1 MLAMKKH
8 LRFICLAMVAL
19 FCLSAVACA
28 QSNDDT
34 TVDTTTAQAAVEN
47 TPAEE
52 TTTAS
57 DEETTAPQKLS
68 ALPDDLDFEGATVN
82 FLYWND
88 VERPEFFADS
98 MTGDNVND
106 AIYQRNLNVEDR
118 LKVQLNYI
126 GEKGNVSNSDN
137 FLKKVQN
144 SFNAGAKEFD
154 ILASHSRTGGVVAAG
169 GMAMDLLDIDDSYI
183 DLSMPWWPE
192 SITET
197 ATIGDKMY
205 FISGD
210 ISTNTLHFMYGV
222 YYNADQITALGLE
235 DPTPLALDGKWTL
248 DKMIA
253 MSENLYQDNNGN
265 EKKDFGDTFGL
276 TTLYFHADSFYS
288 GAGMRWIDKDAN
300 GNTIVS
306 PDYSSEKAINLA
318 EKLAAWFNTN
328 DCYTENNNANT
339 YNTFSQGRALF
350 AQNRIYI
357 ADNTHAS
364 GLNNASF
371 KYGVVPI
378 PKYEE
383 SQERYYTTVGN
394 PFTLYEIMLGCD
406 KTEMAT
412 AVLECL
418 GEEGYN
424 LTTPA
429 IFEVNMKYKYSSND
443 QTAQA
448 FDLIRS
454 NIIFDLGRLFGAKL
468 STMSEI
474 YSKACINNQS
484 WATASKANSR
494 MVERL
499 LGKLLESFE

>member
-1 MLAMKKH
+1 MKKY
-8 LRFICLAMVAL
+8 LRLICLTMLAL

-28 QSNDDT
+28 QSNDDP
-34 TVDTTTAQAAVEN
+34 TVETTTAQAVADN
-47 TPAEE
+47 TP
-52 TTTAS
+52 TDDTSTVV
-57 DEETTAPQKLS
+57 EETTAPQKLTS
-68 ALPDDLDFEGATVN
+68 LPDDLTFGGETVT
-82 FLYWND
+82 FLYWKD
-88 VERPEFFADS
+88 VERPEFFTDGMNA
-98 MTGDNVND
+98 DNVND

-118 LKVQLNYI
+118 LKVKLEYI
-126 GEKGNVSNSDN
+126 GEAGNVGNCDN

-144 SFNAGAKEFD
+144 SFNAGEVYD

-169 GMAMDLLDIDDSYI
+169 GMAMDLLSIDDSYI
-183 DLSMPWWPE
+183 DLEMPWWPQ
-192 SITET
+192 SLIDT

-222 YYNADQITALGLE
+222 YYNADQIVTLGLE
-235 DPTPLALDGKWTL
+235 DPTDLALDGTWTL
-248 DKMIA
+248 NKLIA

-265 EKKDFGDTFGL
+265 DKKDFGDSFGL
-276 TTLYFHADSFYS
+276 TTLYYHADSFYS

-300 GNTIVS
+300 GVTRIS
-306 PDYSSEKAINLA
+306 PDYASEKAINLA

-339 YNTFSQGRALF
+339 YNTFSQGRSLF

-357 ADNTHAS
+357 ADNMHSS
-364 GLNNASF
+364 GLNNATF

-383 SQERYYTTVGN
+383 TQERYYTTVGN
-394 PFTLYEIMLGCD
+394 PFTLYEIMTGCE
-406 KTEMAT
+406 KTERAT

-429 IFEVNMKYKYSSND
+429 IFEVNMKYKYSSD
-443 QTAQA
+443 DRTAQA
-448 FDLIRS
+448 FDIIRS
-454 NIIFDLGRLFGAKL
+454 SIVFDLGRIFGENLNK
-468 STMSEI
+468 MSEV
-474 YSKACINNQS
+474 YSKACIANQS
-484 WATASKANSR
+484 WASSAKASNK
-494 MVERL
+494 MTERL
-499 LGKLLESFE
+499 LAKLLESFE